1 MKIFLDTA
9 NVKRVKELVQMGI
22 IDGVTTNPTHL
33 AKEKE
38 KPLTIIKELV
48 QIVPGDI
55 SVEVTEIKPDAVY
68 TQAKKIAKI
77 AKNIV
82 VKIPC
87 HADYYPVIK
96 KLVEEK
102 VQINITL
109 VFSLIQALF
118 MCKLGVKYISP
129 FIGRLDDI
137 DADGIQL
144 LYDIREMI
152 DNYGYHTEIIA
163 ASIRS
168 VKNLHEAVTAIVNV
182 ATIPLDVFEKA
193 ITHPLTDQGMEKFLD
208 DWKKLGIR
216 QFP

>member
-1 MKIFLDTA
+1 MQIFLDTA
-9 NVKRVKELVQMGI
+9 NVKEIKELVKTGI

-33 AKEKE
+33 AQETD
-38 KPLTIIKELV
+38 KPIDIIKKLAK
-48 QIVPGDI
+48 IVPGDI
-55 SVEVTEIKPDAVY
+55 SVEVTEKKPDKIY

-96 KLVEEK
+96 KLVHEK
-102 VQINITL
+102 IQINVTL
-109 VFSLIQALF
+109 VFSLVQALF

-137 DADGIQL
+137 DTEGIQV
-144 LYDIREMI
+144 LYNIRDMI
-152 DNYGYHTEIIA
+152 DNYGYQTKIIA

-168 VKNLHEAVTAIVNV
+168 VRNLHESITAIADVV
-182 ATIPLDVFEKA
+182 TLPIPIFERA
-193 ITHPLTDQGMEKFLD
+193 IKHPLTNQGIEKFLA
-208 DWKKLGIR
+208 DWKKIGII